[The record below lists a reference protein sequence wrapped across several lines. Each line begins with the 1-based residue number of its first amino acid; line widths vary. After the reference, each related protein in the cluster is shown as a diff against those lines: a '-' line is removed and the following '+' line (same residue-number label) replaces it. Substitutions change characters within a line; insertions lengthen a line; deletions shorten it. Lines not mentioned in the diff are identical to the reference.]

1 MSARW
6 RLRLLFDAGSGVLAW
21 SGNPET
27 EARFDYPIETE
38 ELGLPPDLAEEM
50 LRLIADYDAAF
61 DWDDPGRVLEGA
73 KKAEALRTEAA
84 LVERLRALAPKLR
97 DALGPDFEIVV
108 ER

>member
-6 RLRLLFDAGSGVLAW
+6 RLRLFFDPGSGVLAW

-27 EARFDYPIETE
+27 EARFDYPVETE
-38 ELGLPPDLAEEM
+38 KLGLPADLTEEM
-50 LRLIADYDAAF
+50 LRLIADYDEGF
-61 DWDDPGRVLEGA
+61 NFHDPGLVEEGA
-73 KKAEALRTEAA
+73 DKAEAAFA
-84 LVERLRALAPKLR
+84 ERLRELAPKLR